1 MTIFFSRS
9 LIIYFCCFEF
19 HIYLNENSDMLF
31 NYALC
36 SPTVKPT
43 KSTRRQQEVA
53 PIVDDA
59 ADMSQDLPAPGAK
72 AVDSV
77 IETR

>member
-1 MTIFFSRS
+1 M
-9 LIIYFCCFEF
+9 
-19 HIYLNENSDMLF
+19 
-31 NYALC
+31 
-36 SPTVKPT
+36 KPT

-72 AVDSV
+72 AVEVDLMESLGMRSNPYHLIYV
-77 IETR
+77 LF

>member
-1 MTIFFSRS
+1 
-9 LIIYFCCFEF
+9 
-19 HIYLNENSDMLF
+19 MLF
-31 NYALC
+31 NYALY

-72 AVDSV
+72 AVDGLEGFV
-77 IETR
+77 VDGET